1 MTQTPTFIKPEHAP
15 WARECAG
22 FGPRETSHAEK
33 VCWIDISYEEV
44 IDALRSHG
52 VDRWK
57 ENE

>member
-1 MTQTPTFIKPEHAP
+1 MPTFIKPELVP
-15 WARECAG
+15 WAREYAG
-22 FGPRETSHAEK
+22 FGPREASHAEK

-44 IDALRSHG
+44 IDTLRSHG